1 MGLILLLL
9 LMAIGLSLGESG
21 VYSTEE
27 GDGVER
33 EWKNAS
39 FPGGSKLE
47 TGQVRLWNLCPSLS
61 APPFFLLLLS
71 YPLSYSK
78 PPHLRPHLGLTP
90 RCPVLKTWLNQLQ

>member
-9 LMAIGLSLGESG
+9 LMAIGLSLGKVVCTVQRKG
-21 VYSTEE
+21 M
-27 GDGVER
+27 

-47 TGQVRLWNLCPSLS
+47 TGLVRLWNLCPSLS

-78 PPHLRPHLGLTP
+78 PPPLRPHLGLTP
-90 RCPVLKTWLNQLQ
+90 RCLKVG